1 MKAVLL
7 ALVAF
12 ASVGAAPVDW
22 TKMVSRGANGAYVLG
37 NPKAKVRLVEYLS
50 YSCPH
55 CAHFTGES
63 AVPLKAKYVAKGA
76 VAVELRNAVRDR
88 YDFAAA
94 LLARCG
100 GASKFFAQSEA
111 LFAGQEAMM
120 AKAQEFET
128 NNPQPDNAPTNA
140 VLTGMAQGSGMIALM
155 AARGVPAA
163 AANACLTSKVEQDV
177 VLAMTKEAWEVRKLK
192 FTPSFYINGRDAGP
206 NTWATL
212 EPKLRAAVAAK

>member
-12 ASVGAAPVDW
+12 VSVGAAPVDW

-55 CAHFTGES
+55 CAHFTTES
-63 AVPLKAKYVAKGA
+63 AVPLKARYVAKGN

-100 GASKFFAQSEA
+100 DAAKFFAQSEA
-111 LFAGQEAMM
+111 LFAGQDAMM
-120 AKAQEFET
+120 VKAQAFEAA
-128 NNPQPDNAPTNA
+128 NPQPDDAPTNA
-140 VLTGMAQGSGMIALM
+140 VLTGMANGSGMIALM
-155 AARGVPAA
+155 AGQGVAPA
-163 AANACLTSKVEQDV
+163 AANACLTSKAEQDI

-192 FTPSFYINGRDAGP
+192 FTPAFFLNGRNAGP
-206 NTWATL
+206 NSWATL
-212 EPKLRAAVAAK
+212 EPKIRAAIAAK

>member
-1 MKAVLL
+1 MKLVLL

-12 ASVGAAPVDW
+12 ATVGAAPVDW
-22 TKMVSRGANGAYVLG
+22 TKTVTRMPNGAYVLG

-55 CAHFTGES
+55 CAHFTVES
-63 AVPLKAKYVAKGA
+63 AVPLKTKYVAKGN

-100 GASKFFAQSEA
+100 GAATFVARSEA
-111 LFAGQEAMM
+111 LFAGQDAMM

-155 AARGVPAA
+155 AGQGVTPA
-163 AANACLTSKVEQDV
+163 AANACLTSKAEQDI
-177 VLAMTKEAWEVRKLK
+177 VLAMTKDAWEVRKLK
-192 FTPSFYINGRDAGP
+192 FTPAFYINGRDAGP

-212 EPKLRAAVAAK
+212 EPKLRAAIAAK